1 MRLIGLHIENF
12 GNLKDFHIGFTDREG
27 QDFERDALSPLTF
40 LLGNNGSGKTMLF
53 RALRMLG
60 ELPNEH
66 IKQIVRQLGSFV
78 QISTDDKKAIVLSA
92 YFRTIDD
99 SGDAL
104 VHYKA
109 QVNLFHWIV
118 QKDTFDEGGS
128 YLEEFHQQEIRL
140 YERVWYKEANA
151 QNRGWKGLVEKRHS
165 SDDATSSEENFAWER
180 TGESSVLSPASI
192 RGLENS
198 EAKTEEQ
205 AASIIYL
212 SEVSTHLSKFRVFP
226 FERGFTS
233 MHFRTPMQK
242 KINRDNW
249 EPFYAREDYDA
260 IVWQI
265 YRAGQKDKQVVEK
278 LESFLRRHLATLKSV
293 VFRVWQRPVFKEG
306 EETDEFA
313 PDPTIR
319 FYFVNRGGFSL
330 EQLSEGTLR
339 LINLFLLTFNLPES
353 SVVGI
358 EEPENGIYL
367 ENLARFSEELTAKV
381 EDTKDCLMLIS
392 THNPEFIIGAEPE
405 SVWHLGIDAEGYGK
419 AFRISENKKFVSL
432 IRNGYRLEEIWKDGY
447 FDKHNEIGD

>member
-12 GNLKDFHIGFTDREG
+12 GNLKDFHFGFTDREG
-27 QDFERDALSPLTF
+27 QEADRDALSPLTF

-60 ELPNEH
+60 ELPYTNIE
-66 IKQIVRQLGSFV
+66 QIIARLGGFRS
-78 QISTDDKKAIVLSA
+78 ITTDPEEAIVFSA
-92 YFRTIDD
+92 YFRATNDV
-99 SGDAL
+99 L
-104 VHYKA
+104 VRYNARINHDIWET
-109 QVNLFHWIV
+109 H
-118 QKDTFDEGGS
+118 E
-128 YLEEFHQQEIRL
+128 EIRNKDGEITGIEPDWEEETQL
-140 YERVWYKEANA
+140 SEQVWYNDKSAGGGEW
-151 QNRGWKGLVEKRHS
+151 RGIVEKQHP
-165 SDDATSSEENFAWER
+165 SEDMAIHDKIFAWHRIAER
-180 TGESSVLSPASI
+180 SIFSPFTI
-192 RGLENS
+192 RKLQVAER
-198 EAKTEEQ
+198 KTNEQ
-205 AASIIYL
+205 SASIIYL

-233 MHFRTPMQK
+233 MHFRKPK
-242 KINRDNW
+242 PNKLNRESW
-249 EPFYAREDYDA
+249 EPFYARDDYDA

-265 YRAGQKDKQVVEK
+265 YRAYQKDKQVVEK

-313 PDPTIR
+313 PDPKIR
-319 FYFVNRGGFSL
+319 FYFVNRGRLSL
-330 EQLSEGTLR
+330 GQLSEGTLR

-367 ENLARFSEELTAKV
+367 ENLGSFSEELTAKV

-392 THNPEFIIGAEPE
+392 THNPEFISDIKPE
-405 SVWHLGIDAEGYGK
+405 SVWHLGVDAEGYGK
-419 AFRISENKKFVSL
+419 AFRISDNKKFVSL
-432 IRNGYRLEEIWKDGY
+432 IRKGYRIEEIWKDGY